1 MQSNPYVG
9 PRAFQEKEKLYG
21 RDREVRDLLDLL
33 IAERVVLLYSPSGA
47 GKTSLV
53 QAGLVPKLREE
64 KFLPLPVTRVSLMPR
79 HLPPGMN
86 RYILSVLLSL
96 EEHQA
101 DANADGQTPE
111 ECVNEM
117 AGLTLS
123 DYLDR
128 CRTKHAAKAGE
139 ESAEEVLIFDQFEEI
154 LTLDPTDREAKVEFF
169 TQVGAALRDRQR
181 WALFSMRE
189 EYRAALDPF
198 LRLIPTGLSAT
209 FRLDL
214 LEESGAR
221 RAIQQPARDADVEFT
236 DEAAQKLVDDLRR
249 LRVSNANA
257 DAEEILGP
265 YVEPVQLQVVC
276 RNLWEKLPEGTKQI
290 DSSQIETVGQVNVA
304 LGNYYAA
311 SVGEAAKS
319 GVHEAV
325 VRRWIGT
332 TLITESNIRGQVLA
346 EESESAGLND
356 AALKP
361 LLNAYVVRAEQRRG
375 VKWLELAHDR
385 LIKPVQENNQ
395 KWFATH
401 LSHLQ
406 QQAALWDEK
415 GRPDTLLLRDPLML
429 KDAEDWAKAHPAE
442 MEELEHTFL
451 RASRKQRRY
460 WYFKVATVVLVV
472 VLIAAIGVLSNVLR
486 ENEKITQQNKEIKE
500 KNSKLEELNI
510 AYQDWQKA
518 VEQIQN
524 LERRN
529 RELTAS
535 LEKLQKDLP
544 SQYAERVERITET
557 LNVNNESAA
566 VALKTYTS
574 PPNVVTIRYFQKD
587 VERTSI
593 YNALKALNLNVD
605 VQAATEGMAG
615 VPTNCIWYGSRV
627 NFEDV
632 KKIALILVNANI
644 KIKAI
649 RPSTLPSNASVIQ
662 VGSSKE
668 SDSKTPLTIEQ
679 IQACTGDCK
688 EL

>member
-1 MQSNPYVG
+1 MGSNPYVG

-21 RDREVRDLLDLL
+21 RDRELRDLLDLL

-53 QAGLVPKLREE
+53 QAGLLPKLRDE
-64 KFLPLPVTRVSLMPR
+64 KFMPLPVTRVSLLPR
-79 HLPPGMN
+79 HLPPGTN

-96 EEHQA
+96 EEHQT
-101 DANADGQTPE
+101 DAAAGERTPE
-111 ECVNEM
+111 ECVNEL

-128 CRTKHAAKAGE
+128 CRTTHAKNAGA
-139 ESAEEVLIFDQFEEI
+139 ESSAEAEEVLIFDQFEEI

-214 LEESGAR
+214 LEESAAR
-221 RAIQQPARDADVEFT
+221 RAIQQPARDAGVEFT

-249 LRVSNANA
+249 LRVSNANS
-257 DAEEILGP
+257 DTEEILGQ

-276 RNLWEKLPEGTKQI
+276 RNLWEKLPPNTKQI

-319 GVHEAV
+319 GVHESV
-325 VRRWIGT
+325 IRRWIGT

-356 AALKP
+356 AALRP

-385 LIKPVQENNQ
+385 LIKPIQENNQ

-406 QQAALWDEK
+406 QQAAVWDEK
-415 GRPDTLLLRDPLML
+415 GRPDALLLRDPLIL
-429 KDAEDWAKAHPAE
+429 KEAEDWAKAHPAE
-442 MEELEHTFL
+442 MESLEHTFL
-451 RASRKQRRY
+451 SASRKHRRY
-460 WYFKVATVVLVV
+460 RYFKAATVVLVFF
-472 VLIAAIGVLSNVLR
+472 LIVAIGFAWKLWR
-486 ENEKITQQNKEIKE
+486 QYQEIDEKRKKV
-500 KNSKLEELNI
+500 EELNI
-510 AYQDWQKA
+510 AIQTQQKE
-518 VEQIQN
+518 VEEQIQN

-529 RELTAS
+529 QELTVS
-535 LEKLQKDLP
+535 LEKLQQTVP
-544 SQYAERVERITET
+544 PQYAAQVERIARS
-557 LNVNNESAA
+557 LSVNNESAA
-566 VALKTYTS
+566 VALKTYSS
-574 PPNVVTIRYFQKD
+574 PPNAVTIRYFQKD
-587 VERTSI
+587 VEQSKI
-593 YNALKALNLNVD
+593 YKQLKALNLNMD
-605 VQAATEGMAG
+605 VQAATEGMVG
-615 VPTNCIWYGSRV
+615 VPTNCIWYGSQV

-632 KKIALILVNANI
+632 KRIALILINAGI
-644 KIKAI
+644 KLKAI

-668 SDSKTPLTIEQ
+668 SDGKEPLTIEQ
-679 IQACTGDCK
+679 VQACTGECK

>member
-1 MQSNPYVG
+1 MGSNPYVG
-9 PRAFQEKEKLYG
+9 PRAFQVGEKLNG
-21 RDREVRDLLDLL
+21 RDRELRDLLDLL

-64 KFLPLPVTRVSLMPR
+64 KFMPLPVTRVSLLPR
-79 HLPPGMN
+79 HLPPGTN

-101 DANADGQTPE
+101 DADAGARTPE
-111 ECVNEM
+111 ECVNEF
-117 AGLTLS
+117 AGVTLS

-128 CRTKHAAKAGE
+128 CRMTHAAKQGEDASAG
-139 ESAEEVLIFDQFEEI
+139 AEEVLIFDQFEEI
-154 LTLDPTDREAKVEFF
+154 LTLDPTDREAKMEFF

-214 LEESGAR
+214 LEAAAAR
-221 RAIQQPARDADVEFT
+221 QAIQQPARDAGVVFT

-249 LRVSNANA
+249 VRVSNANA
-257 DAEEILGP
+257 DAEETLGQ

-276 RNLWEKLPEGTKQI
+276 RNLWEKLPPDTKQI

-311 SVGEAAKS
+311 SVSEAAKS
-319 GVHEAV
+319 GVHESV

-385 LIKPVQENNQ
+385 LIKPIQENNQ

-415 GRPDTLLLRDPLML
+415 GRPDALLLRDPLIL

-442 MEELEHTFL
+442 MESLEHTFL
-451 RASRKQRRY
+451 SASRKHRRY
-460 WYFKVATVVLVV
+460 RYFKAATVLLVLA
-472 VLIAAIGVLSNVLR
+472 LIVSIGVVWKVWQQYQ
-486 ENEKITQQNKEIKE
+486 EIDEKRKKV
-500 KNSKLEELNI
+500 EELNI
-510 AYQDWQKA
+510 AIQAQQEE
-518 VEQIQN
+518 VETQIQN
-524 LERRN
+524 LKQRN
-529 RELTAS
+529 QELTVS
-535 LEKLQKDLP
+535 LEKLQQTIP
-544 SQYAERVERITET
+544 PQYAAQVERITKS
-557 LNVNNESAA
+557 LNANNEVAA
-566 VALKTYTS
+566 VALKTYSS
-574 PPNVVTIRYFQKD
+574 PPSAVTIRYFQKD
-587 VERTSI
+587 VEKSSI
-593 YNALKALNLNVD
+593 YNALKALNLDVD

-615 VPTNCIWYGSRV
+615 VPTNCIWYGSQV
-627 NFEDV
+627 SFEVV
-632 KKIALILVNANI
+632 KQIAEILINANI
-644 KIKAI
+644 RIKAI

-662 VGSSKE
+662 VGSSRE
-668 SDSKTPLTIEQ
+668 SDSKTPLTVEQ
-679 IQACTGDCK
+679 IRTCTGDCK